1 MKNEQAENVKSKK
14 KGNKKIFIFLL
25 LAVVIIVAVISI
37 IPKGENVDIDAN
49 GIKYALSNDGNS
61 YSVVGIKEDN
71 ANDSIVIPSEY
82 NSKPV
87 TAIAGSAFYLREE
100 LKSITIPESIVTIG
114 ANAFSDCRSLTEIKY
129 NATEC
134 SKLGSGYNTFNYCGQ
149 NGAGI
154 KVIIGAN
161 VKIIPDYLFYSR
173 YSDSASK
180 ITEVVFSEG
189 SACESMG
196 YSAFEN
202 CSSLKTINIPN
213 GIVKIDGNAFKD
225 CRMLENVDIPSSV
238 NDIGASAFD
247 GCSSIVSVTIPDN
260 VSSIKEDTF
269 ADCSGLVD
277 LVIGN
282 GVEAIGSGAFSGC
295 SALKN
300 ISIGSK
306 LSSLSVGSAF
316 FRCSN
321 IETINVASENTK
333 YYVDNNCLIETAT
346 KKLVFGSKNSVIPT
360 DGSVTAIGHSAF
372 RYRGVKMMNIPNCIT
387 TIGSYAFEYCSELIE
402 IHIPDSVTTISS
414 GAFRG
419 CKKLTNITIP
429 KNVASIENDSFNE
442 CSNLSRI
449 NVDRE
454 NLRYHSDGNCLIE
467 TDKKTLILGCKDSV
481 IPADGSVTA
490 IGNNAFYG
498 CHNLTNITIP
508 YKVTTIGFNAFS
520 NCYKLRSIV
529 IPENVGSVNMDAFSN
544 CYNLVEVIN
553 KSKLYIGKGSYS
565 VTCGRLGEYAIVV
578 HEEESKIV
586 DKNGFLFITD
596 EDANKN
602 YLIGYDGNNSHL
614 TLPEDYNGETY
625 EIYTY
630 AFEYLDNLKSVDI
643 PKNAVVIGSS
653 SFRGCTQLT
662 DVNIEV
668 GVEIIGN
675 YVFANC
681 DNLKSITLPNT
692 IELIVYDAFQSSNI
706 TEIKFNGTVAEW
718 NAVEKNNGWNNG
730 LKATKVICTDG
741 EVEL

>member
-1 MKNEQAENVKSKK
+1 MKNEQTENVKSKK

-49 GIKYALSNDGNS
+49 GIKYALNNDGNS

-71 ANDSIVIPSEY
+71 ANASIVIPSEY

-87 TAIAGSAFYLREE
+87 TAIAERAFCLREE
-100 LKSITIPESIVTIG
+100 LKSITIPESIVSIG
-114 ANAFSDCRSLTEIKY
+114 VNAFSDCRSLTEIKY

-134 SKLGSGYNTFNYCGQ
+134 SKSDYNYNIFNYGGQ
-149 NGAGI
+149 NGEGI
-154 KVIIGAN
+154 KVIVGAN
-161 VKIIPDYLFYSR
+161 VKIIPDYLFYSK

-189 SACESMG
+189 SVCESIG
-196 YSAFEN
+196 CSAFEN

-213 GIVKIDGNAFKD
+213 GIVKIDSNAFKD
-225 CRMLENVDIPSSV
+225 CSLLENVDIPSTV
-238 NDIGASAFD
+238 NDIGVSAFE

-260 VSSIKEDTF
+260 LSSIKKDTF
-269 ADCSGLVD
+269 ADCIGLVD

-282 GVEAIGSGAFSGC
+282 GVESIDDGAFSGC
-295 SALKN
+295 NALKN

-321 IETINVASENTK
+321 IETINMASENTK
-333 YYVDNNCLIETAT
+333 YHVDNNCLIETAT

-372 RYRGVKMMNIPNCIT
+372 RYRGVERMNIPDCIVS
-387 TIGSYAFEYCSELIE
+387 IGSYAFEYCSELIE

-419 CKKLTNITIP
+419 CQKLTGITIP

-454 NLRYHSDGNCLIE
+454 NLKYHSDGNCLIE
-467 TDKKTLILGCKDSV
+467 TDKKTLVLGCKNSV
-481 IPADGSVTA
+481 IPADGSVTI

-508 YKVTTIGFNAFS
+508 YKVTTIGFYAFS

-529 IPENVGSVNMDAFSN
+529 IPENVSSINKDAFSN

-553 KSKLYIGKGSYS
+553 KSNLYIGKGSYS
-565 VTCGRLGEYAIVV
+565 VTYGSLGEYAIVV
-578 HEEESKIV
+578 HEGESKIV

-602 YLIGYDGNNSHL
+602 YLIGYDGNNSNL
-614 TLPEDYNGETY
+614 ALPDDYNGETY
-625 EIYTY
+625 EIYRY
-630 AFEYLDNLKSVDI
+630 AFEYLDDLKSVDI

-653 SFRGCTQLT
+653 SFRGCSQLT
-662 DVNIEV
+662 DVNIKV

-718 NAVEKNNGWNNG
+718 NAIEKNNGWNNG